1 MNLYVL
7 ITWWNWLSFDKLLE
21 NMRKSAIPIVKF
33 DHANNQGEHE
43 EKEEG
48 EYDQTDY
55 HQKICAC
62 LVKNACL

>member
-1 MNLYVL
+1 M
-7 ITWWNWLSFDKLLE
+7 SFDKLLE
-21 NMRKSAIPIVKF
+21 NMRKSPIPIVKF
-33 DHANNQGEHE
+33 DYVNNQGEHK

-48 EYDQTDY
+48 KNDQTDY